1 MVRKFRVGNVLQ
13 TGAVVTD
20 IPVVMGEIP
29 YFSKGE
35 KNQFKLTMAD
45 EDAVYGLGEQ
55 VRGINKRGF
64 IYESNCMFLINT
76 KVNTSFLE
84 IIKNT
89 FHL

>member
-20 IPVVMGEIP
+20 IPVVMSEIP

-35 KNQFKLTMAD
+35 KNQFKLTMVD

-64 IYESNCMFLINT
+64 IYESNCADD
-76 KVNTSFLE
+76 
-84 IIKNT
+84 
-89 FHL
+89 